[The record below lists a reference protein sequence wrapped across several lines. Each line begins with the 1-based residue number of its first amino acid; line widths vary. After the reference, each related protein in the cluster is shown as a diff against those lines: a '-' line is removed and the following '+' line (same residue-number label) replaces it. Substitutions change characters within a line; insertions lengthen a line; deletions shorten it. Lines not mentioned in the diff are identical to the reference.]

1 MKEIGRV
8 IKKYTLGIIIC
19 IALLAAQAFGE
30 LTLPEYTSNIIN
42 VGIQQYGIDSVIP
55 NAIRENTFGIY
66 DYLTE
71 DIDLDYYYEI
81 IIQGNEDYIKEYP
94 VLKDSNI
101 YILKDH
107 LKEEELKKLENS
119 IKKAEVFNLMLSH
132 ANLVQ
137 TNKFGLDAIT
147 LQHIMESNEDNALKQ
162 LFASIDKIDKSM
174 LEQYSINAV
183 KDEYDALGFST
194 DDMQMS
200 YLIKMSSIM
209 LVIAFMIAVVLI
221 ISCYLSARIASAVA
235 ADLRTLVVDRVMSFS
250 NAEFNGFSTAS
261 LITRSTNDINQ
272 LQMLLTLLLRM
283 ILYAPIIGSIAL
295 FKIAH
300 IDMAWVVGIVIGIIT
315 ALLIILLIIG
325 LPKFKIIQKLIDRMN
340 LVVRETL
347 NGLPVIRAFA
357 NEEKEQTKFNK
368 ANEDLLKTN
377 LFINKMMAVLSP
389 AMSFIMNAA
398 IISIYWVA
406 ADKIADGV
414 MQVGTL
420 TALVTYTINIIIS
433 FLILSMVSILAPR
446 AIVSLTRIK
455 EVLDKISSVTNKKT
469 TKPLDH
475 SKAGEVEF
483 KNVSFKYPDGEEL
496 VLEDLTFKVKKGTT
510 TAIIGSTGCGKS
522 TAINLIPRFFNITGG
537 ELLVDGVN
545 VLDADIEELRSVIG
559 VVPQKGLLF
568 SGTVESNIKFADEN
582 MSDEQM
588 IRAAQVACADEFIND
603 MPDKYKSEISQG
615 GTNVSGGQRQRL
627 AIARAVAKNP
637 EIYIFDDSFSAL
649 DYQTDATV
657 RKNLSEYCKDATKI
671 IVAQRVGTVMNA
683 DQIVVLEDG
692 KIVGIGTHKELYKN
706 CKVYKE
712 IALSQLREEELQ
724 NA

>member
-1 MKEIGRV
+1 MKEILKV
-8 IKKYTLGIIIC
+8 IKKYSLGIILC
-19 IALLAAQAFGE
+19 IALLAVQAYGE

-71 DIDLDYYYEI
+71 DIELDYYYEL
-81 IIQGNEDYIKEYP
+81 IIQGNEDFIKEYP
-94 VLKDSNI
+94 ALKDHNI

-107 LKEEELKKLENS
+107 LKEEDLAKLEKS
-119 IKKAEVFNLMLSH
+119 LPKAEVFNLMINN
-132 ANLVQ
+132 AQLVQ
-137 TNKFGLDAIT
+137 SNKYGLDAIT
-147 LQHIMESNEDNALKQ
+147 LQHIMESNEDNAIKQ
-162 LFASIDKIDKSM
+162 LYSKVDEIDESL

-183 KDEYDALGFST
+183 KTEYDALGFST
-194 DDMQMS
+194 DNMQMT
-200 YLIKMSSIM
+200 YLFKMSSIM
-209 LVIAFMIAVVLI
+209 LAIALLIAVVLI
-221 ISCYLSARIASAVA
+221 ISCYLSARIAAAVA
-235 ADLRTLVVDRVMSFS
+235 ADLRTLVVDRVMSYS

-272 LQMLLTLLLRM
+272 LQVLLTMLLRM

-315 ALLIILLIIG
+315 ALLIVLLIIG

-357 NEEKEQTKFNK
+357 NEEKEQKKFDK

-446 AIVSLTRIK
+446 AMISLGRIR
-455 EVLDKISSVTNKKT
+455 EVLDKTSSVTNKKT
-469 TKPLDH
+469 TKPLDP

-522 TAINLIPRFFNITGG
+522 TAINLIPRFFNITSG

-559 VVPQKGLLF
+559 VIPQKGLLF

-692 KIVGIGTHKELYKN
+692 KIVGIGTHKELYRN

-724 NA
+724 DA

>member
-1 MKEIGRV
+1 
-8 IKKYTLGIIIC
+8 
-19 IALLAAQAFGE
+19 
-30 LTLPEYTSNIIN
+30 
-42 VGIQQYGIDSVIP
+42 
-55 NAIRENTFGIY
+55 
-66 DYLTE
+66 
-71 DIDLDYYYEI
+71 
-81 IIQGNEDYIKEYP
+81 
-94 VLKDSNI
+94 
-101 YILKDH
+101 
-107 LKEEELKKLENS
+107 
-119 IKKAEVFNLMLSH
+119 
-132 ANLVQ
+132 
-137 TNKFGLDAIT
+137 
-147 LQHIMESNEDNALKQ
+147 
-162 LFASIDKIDKSM
+162 
-174 LEQYSINAV
+174 
-183 KDEYDALGFST
+183 
-194 DDMQMS
+194 
-200 YLIKMSSIM
+200 
-209 LVIAFMIAVVLI
+209 
-221 ISCYLSARIASAVA
+221 
-235 ADLRTLVVDRVMSFS
+235 
-250 NAEFNGFSTAS
+250 
-261 LITRSTNDINQ
+261 
-272 LQMLLTLLLRM
+272 
-283 ILYAPIIGSIAL
+283 
-295 FKIAH
+295 
-300 IDMAWVVGIVIGIIT
+300 MAWVVGIVIGIIT

-559 VVPQKGLLF
+559 VVPQKRI
-568 SGTVESNIKFADEN
+568 TI
-582 MSDEQM
+582 
-588 IRAAQVACADEFIND
+588 
-603 MPDKYKSEISQG
+603 
-615 GTNVSGGQRQRL
+615 
-627 AIARAVAKNP
+627 
-637 EIYIFDDSFSAL
+637 
-649 DYQTDATV
+649 
-657 RKNLSEYCKDATKI
+657 
-671 IVAQRVGTVMNA
+671 
-683 DQIVVLEDG
+683 
-692 KIVGIGTHKELYKN
+692 
-706 CKVYKE
+706 
-712 IALSQLREEELQ
+712 
-724 NA
+724 